1 MPKICHAPDLIFTDF
16 FREEKLS
23 PKNIGVGVVVV
34 VGVVVGVVVIVV
46 VVVGVTSDRSIG
58 TRPGQLSESP
68 KWPIWCRDF
77 GAIPL
82 LPRQRSPHNKLQV
95 EAL

>member
-34 VGVVVGVVVIVV
+34 IDVLGVVEVGVVGV

-82 LPRQRSPHNKLQV
+82 LPRQKKPS
-95 EAL
+95 